1 MDIQTGSDFF
11 CPKTNL
17 DPTKNRRIR
26 IRNPVLMTS
35 YIRIHINIKRIQTFA
50 KVLLC
55 CSFSWFILDGNSEI
69 GAHVRNKIGNLTYV
83 GIWLD

>member
-50 KVLLC
+50 KVLLILC
-55 CSFSWFILDGNSEI
+55 RYFPLFILDGNSEI
-69 GAHVRNKIGNLTYV
+69 GAHVRNKIGNLT
-83 GIWLD
+83 